1 MDAGLIGSA
10 TLWGAA
16 LASLTAI
23 VSNRRWPLRFAA
35 ALLVIGTATLVVALL
50 GNDFSLVYVA
60 ETTSLATPWPY
71 RLAALWGGMDGSM
84 LFYTALT
91 GVFGTLAARRAPVRA
106 VAIVALGLVSITML
120 FANPFHEA
128 SLPAVDGRGLL
139 AILQHPAMIYH
150 PPILYLGLS
159 TTIVP
164 FAMLFAAHGDRG
176 SLEWA
181 RRWVYVSWGLLTLGM
196 AAGANWAY
204 VELGW
209 GGFWAWDPVENTALM
224 PWLAATIFL
233 HSARVQQDGGRL
245 RRWTTAAAGMPFAL
259 SVLGI
264 YLTRSGSTGS
274 IHSFAEDPVVGRI
287 LLAGFVLV
295 MGLVVYLAL
304 REPGGESWGRLRLDR
319 DGWILLNTILLSAAL
334 VFITA
339 GSAYPAF
346 MSVFGGETVV
356 VDARFFVVTIMPIA
370 VVVAASLTLALRRR
384 WWPVL
389 SLGAIAVAAIT
400 VAMVGPRPGVWL
412 IAPAVASLVSLA
424 FAMTADRPR
433 GRRLVAHIAHLG
445 MALLLA
451 ALAGSSFGA
460 EFTGT
465 MRPGESVEVGGHRVE
480 LIELSTGE
488 ADRYVF
494 VRAQFEVDESTL
506 VPEIRA
512 YEEQA
517 SPVAE
522 PALRSNPIDDVT
534 VAISLLFPDGET
546 VDVSVFVRPLV
557 WWVWV
562 GAGLIGLAALVFL
575 VGIAGDA
582 ARPRRSATAGLRR
595 AGTTSGTPA
604 R

>member
-1 MDAGLIGSA
+1 
-10 TLWGAA
+10 
-16 LASLTAI
+16 
-23 VSNRRWPLRFAA
+23 
-35 ALLVIGTATLVVALL
+35 
-50 GNDFSLVYVA
+50 
-60 ETTSLATPWPY
+60 
-71 RLAALWGGMDGSM
+71 
-84 LFYTALT
+84 
-91 GVFGTLAARRAPVRA
+91 
-106 VAIVALGLVSITML
+106 
-120 FANPFHEA
+120 
-128 SLPAVDGRGLL
+128 
-139 AILQHPAMIYH
+139 
-150 PPILYLGLS
+150 
-159 TTIVP
+159 
-164 FAMLFAAHGDRG
+164 
-176 SLEWA
+176 
-181 RRWVYVSWGLLTLGM
+181 
-196 AAGANWAY
+196 
-204 VELGW
+204 
-209 GGFWAWDPVENTALM
+209 
-224 PWLAATIFL
+224 
-233 HSARVQQDGGRL
+233 
-245 RRWTTAAAGMPFAL
+245 MPFAL

-274 IHSFAEDPVVGRI
+274 IHSFAEDPVVGRV

-295 MGLVVYLAL
+295 MGLVVYLAR
-304 REPGGESWGRLRLDR
+304 REPGGEPWGCLRLDR
-319 DGWILLNTILLSAAL
+319 DGWILINTILLGAAL

-346 MSVFGGETVV
+346 MSVFGGDTVL
-356 VDARFFVVTIMPIA
+356 VDARFFVVTILPIA

-384 WWPVL
+384 WWPAL
-389 SLGAIAVAAIT
+389 SFGAIAVAAIT
-400 VAMVGPRPGVWL
+400 VAMVGLRPGVWL

-433 GRRLVAHIAHLG
+433 GRRLVAHLAHLG

-451 ALAGSSFGA
+451 AVAGSSFGA

-465 MRPGESVEVGGHRVE
+465 MRPGESVVVGGHRVV
-480 LIELSTGE
+480 LIGLSTGA
-488 ADRYVF
+488 ADRYVYA
-494 VRAQFEVDESTL
+494 RAQFEVDGNPL

-562 GAGLIGLAALVFL
+562 GAGLIGLAALVYL
-575 VGIAGDA
+575 VGIGGDA
-582 ARPRRSATAGLRR
+582 ARPRRSATAGLPR